1 MCQLEA
7 APTCNKRRQLHP
19 EQTAAAWSQRG
30 HARIAPQIPSRVQPA
45 YRLNGSNRQAN
56 SGNRSA
62 SIGSLAEVLPN
73 VQVGESVALAL
84 VREEA
89 GETLNDALCPERV
102 VRGAHRTD
110 DIIFQ
115 PDVNEALCT

>member
-1 MCQLEA
+1 MVATWTCTHSTTDPQPRA
-7 APTCNKRRQLHP
+7 ASLPFERQQSSSELG
-19 EQTAAAWSQRG
+19 EQIG
-30 HARIAPQIPSRVQPA
+30 EHRVVG
-45 YRLNGSNRQAN
+45 GSAT
-56 SGNRSA
+56 
-62 SIGSLAEVLPN
+62 N